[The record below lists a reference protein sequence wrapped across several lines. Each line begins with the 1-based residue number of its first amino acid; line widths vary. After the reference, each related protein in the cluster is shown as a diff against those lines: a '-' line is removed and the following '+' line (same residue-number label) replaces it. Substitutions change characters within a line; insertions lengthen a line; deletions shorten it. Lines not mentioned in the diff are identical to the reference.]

1 MDDVFIQN
9 YFSDPGLSF
18 QYFGSSLGPMRIFP
32 GEKYYRSRRYGFIF
46 GLTRCSPS
54 VDRLD
59 EDRWLKIALSTG
71 KPVVE
76 ISRRYEI
83 LECEAGESKN

>member
-1 MDDVFIQN
+1 M
-9 YFSDPGLSF
+9 
-18 QYFGSSLGPMRIFP
+18 
-32 GEKYYRSRRYGFIF
+32 RYGFIF

-76 ISRRYEI
+76 ISRRYEKM
-83 LECEAGESKN
+83 ECEAGESKN